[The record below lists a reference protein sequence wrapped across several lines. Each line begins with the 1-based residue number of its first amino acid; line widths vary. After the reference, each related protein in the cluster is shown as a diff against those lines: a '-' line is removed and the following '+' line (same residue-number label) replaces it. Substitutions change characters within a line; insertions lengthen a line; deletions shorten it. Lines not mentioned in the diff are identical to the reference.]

1 MDELTHIEQQL
12 LELTEHMETV
22 IQKYL
27 RSDFDSI
34 EAYNANAC
42 EIAEAYRVL
51 VVWDF
56 PVNFSETS
64 ARRLVSI
71 AENGPRCG
79 VYTVIIMDTSAEK
92 RLPYGFSPADL
103 ERTSHMIEQ
112 NSQAGF
118 VWRHQAFERHPWFR
132 HSSNTRTIK
141 TCCQHGGSDCK
152 NRAECSST
160 LRKAFASR
168 ETEPGKL
175 VAEDHRKRYR
185 STARPA
191 RSDNIQSLILGERTA
206 HHVIVV
212 GRTGSG
218 KSNLMHVIITSLALS
233 YSPQEIEL
241 YLVDFKQG
249 VEFKPYAVCGLPHA
263 KVIAIE
269 SEREFGISVLEGL
282 DRELHRCGE
291 SFRAANVSNIA
302 DYRRSGEPLSRILP
316 LVDEFQEFF
325 SQDDGISSQA
335 RVILDRLVRQG
346 RSQGIHVMLG
356 SQTLKGASDLP
367 HSIISQMGV
376 RIALQC
382 TEADARQIMG
392 DDNLVNRQLT
402 RPGEAIYNPESGE
415 VHANK
420 LFQVA
425 LFTEDDRENY
435 LGKIARLA
443 QTDDRAFV
451 NPIVFEGNEPANLEA
466 CLPLRKALEL
476 DSWPARLKGADAWL
490 GEPIAIRPPVSAR
503 FRKQGGSNVLMVA
516 RDEQQGVGAVLA
528 CLVSLMAQDA
538 PARAEFYVANMT
550 TADSEWNEI
559 PNILREVFPH
569 QIKFVGRKNLT
580 TVLDTLAGLADQRAC
595 DETFEYGEIFVVF
608 LGLHRVRDLRDDH
621 DGVSSY
627 FKGDD
632 DDGPDPKALFAK
644 IMREGPE
651 SGIHVIAWCD
661 AYSNVNRI
669 DLATDWG
676 IFNAGGRANESRR
689 FPARN

>member
-1 MDELTHIEQQL
+1 MVGAIAKTALNVQVPYEKL
-12 LELTEHMETV
+12 LHRAKLNQESWWQKTTENV
-22 IQKYL
+22 
-27 RSDFDSI
+27 I
-34 EAYNANAC
+34 EAPLGPHGAN
-42 EIAEAYRVL
+42 
-51 VVWDF
+51 
-56 PVNFSETS
+56 
-64 ARRLVSI
+64 
-71 AENGPRCG
+71 
-79 VYTVIIMDTSAEK
+79 K
-92 RLPYGFSPADL
+92 
-103 ERTSHMIEQ
+103 
-112 NSQAGF
+112 
-118 VWRHQAFERHPWFR
+118 
-132 HSSNTRTIK
+132 
-141 TCCQHGGSDCK
+141 
-152 NRAECSST
+152 
-160 LRKAFASR
+160 
-168 ETEPGKL
+168 
-175 VAEDHRKRYR
+175 
-185 STARPA
+185 
-191 RSDNIQSLILGERTA
+191 IQSLILGERTA

-282 DRELHRCGE
+282 DRELHRRGE
-291 SFRAANVSNIA
+291 LFRAANVSNIA
-302 DYRRSGEPLSRILP
+302 DYRRSGEPLSRILL

-443 QTDDRAFV
+443 QTDDRAFGT
-451 NPIVFEGNEPANLEA
+451 PIVFEGNEPANLEA

-528 CLVSLMAQDA
+528 CLVSLMAQYA

-569 QIKFVGRKNLT
+569 EIKFVGRKNLT

-669 DLATDWG
+669 DRRLIGEFSMRVAGPMSHDDSQHVIDDSLASKVDRAHRA
-676 IFNAGGRANESRR
+676 IFFDEERPGQLEKFRPYAIPEIEWLRTVGKRLR
-689 FPARN
+689 ARNGKAQSAAGV